1 MIEHVPTGPT
11 RAKALL
17 TSGPGLAAEDCAA
30 KDGVARDAV
39 ARDVVLDAPVR
50 AVEVGRDDI
59 KA

>member
-1 MIEHVPTGPT
+1 MIMWKWSMNIL
-11 RAKALL
+11 KALL

-59 KA
+59 KE